1 MNACPNHATDA
12 PPATVLFGVRFYC
25 EPCAL
30 FLSGEAPNVRIIST
44 WRITDGY
51 VSPEKSRNR
60 NPLGRGNKRTVET
73 ARVEIAKR
81 RRAR

>member
-1 MNACPNHATDA
+1 MLACPNHATDA

-30 FLSGEAPNVRIIST
+30 FLSGEAPAVRIIST
-44 WRITDGY
+44 WRITDGL
-51 VSPEKSRNR
+51 VEQELRHRRPPVK
-60 NPLGRGNKRTVET
+60 KR
-73 ARVEIAKR
+73 ADYHVEIAKR